1 METTLILIGLLLGF
15 LLAYLFFLA
24 QQRRYRTE
32 SDTTSMKL
40 VQEHHLRVS
49 ELQEKHLKEVEA
61 ARKQSAAQ
69 SRYTVKGKIAEQMAP
84 LLSGFKY
91 EPADARF
98 LGSPVDYVVFKGYN
112 LIRDKGEGWG
122 NLEVVILD
130 IKQGG
135 ANLSPTQQAIEEAVI
150 QGRVSFEV
158 VYVADDGSVRS
169 QDWRLGDR

>member
-24 QQRRYRTE
+24 QQQRYRTE
-32 SDTTSMKL
+32 SDTTLMKL
-40 VQEHHLRVS
+40 VQEHQLRIS
-49 ELQEKHLKEVEA
+49 ELREKHLKEVEA

-98 LGSPVDYVVFKGYN
+98 LGSPVDYVV
-112 LIRDKGEGWG
+112 
-122 NLEVVILD
+122 
-130 IKQGG
+130 
-135 ANLSPTQQAIEEAVI
+135 
-150 QGRVSFEV
+150 
-158 VYVADDGSVRS
+158 
-169 QDWRLGDR
+169 